1 MLIFCYTQLLVKDM
15 QKDYQIS
22 FSPFVVNADLQ
33 SGESYERGFLGHFA
47 NSFIPYSGMN
57 RKDVNAKF
65 NYNNK
70 FCINKLTSRILSM
83 PVPGEKGIIPVCA
96 TKPIKKGQEI
106 IVKYCGGATGYL
118 IKSSIN
124 LQARIERQHVIADN
138 EKQRRDNDQLAIH
151 NRDER
156 AKRRRILRESVQP

>member
-1 MLIFCYTQLLVKDM
+1 MIVVKDM

-33 SGESYERGFLGHFA
+33 SAESYEKGLLGHFA
-47 NSFIPYSGMN
+47 NSFIPRAGMN

-65 NYNNK
+65 NYNNR
-70 FCINKLTSRILSM
+70 FCIDGITSRILSM

-96 TKPIKKGQEI
+96 TKAIKKGQEI

-124 LQARIERQHVIADN
+124 LQAQTEREHFILQHEQQGTNNA
-138 EKQRRDNDQLAIH
+138 QLAIH
-151 NRDER
+151 HRDER
-156 AKRRRILRESVQP
+156 AKRRRLLRESAEL